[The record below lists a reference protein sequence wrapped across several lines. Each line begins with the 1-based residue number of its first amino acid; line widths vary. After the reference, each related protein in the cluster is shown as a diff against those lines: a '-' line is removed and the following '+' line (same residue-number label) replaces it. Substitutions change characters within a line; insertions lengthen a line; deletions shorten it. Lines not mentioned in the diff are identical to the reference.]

1 MSLPRIITIGSVVVF
16 VMIASLALLKKSKRN
31 EEGITCVAKPQT
43 IQEISIEQE
52 LLPASI
58 PVKEKLPV
66 KEKPPVKEKVA
77 VIPPPSAPEAVA
89 VKEVASSE
97 EHKEE
102 NLPQDDK
109 IDQLFATDSSKLP
122 LVETIT
128 YSSRVP
134 WLSGR
139 PAWLADYAS
148 HFETSRH
155 FIARSLNRKADY
167 FTQKVSPGDRFNV
180 LKNDVSFHIVIDLS
194 RTKAWFYGIDG
205 TTNKRYLLKTYKVGL
220 GRKDPKKVSGFLTP
234 LGKYQLGSKVAIY
247 KPGTMGYFQ
256 DQQIEMIRVFGTRWM
271 PFEKELEGCSD
282 GAKGYGIHGSPWLN
296 DPSSGKLVE
305 ERDKVGRYES
315 DGCIRLFSE
324 DIEEIFAIVISK
336 PTVIELVNN
345 FFDAKLPGVE

>member
-16 VMIASLALLKKSKRN
+16 VMIASLALFKKSKRT
-31 EEGITCVAKPQT
+31 EEGVTCVAKPQT
-43 IQEISIEQE
+43 IQEISIEPLTQDKP
-52 LLPASI
+52 PA
-58 PVKEKLPV
+58 KESLLPV
-66 KEKPPVKEKVA
+66 KDKPSVMEKVTALPSLPAPEVVKE
-77 VIPPPSAPEAVA
+77 EN
-89 VKEVASSE
+89 
-97 EHKEE
+97 HREE
-102 NLPQDDK
+102 NLPQEDK
-109 IDQLFATDSSKLP
+109 IDLLFATDSSKLP

-148 HFETSRH
+148 HYETSRH

-167 FTQKVSPGDRFNV
+167 FTQKISPGDKFSV
-180 LKNDVSFHIVIDLS
+180 LKKDVSFHIVIDLS
-194 RTKAWFYGIDG
+194 RTKAWFYGIDN

-271 PFEKELEGCSD
+271 PFEKELDGCSD
-282 GAKGYGIHGSPWLN
+282 GAKGYGIHGCPWLN
-296 DPSSGKLVE
+296 DQDSGRLVE
-305 ERDKVGRYES
+305 EREKIGKYES

-324 DIEEIFAIVISK
+324 DIEEIFSIVISK
-336 PTVIELVNN
+336 PTVIELVND
-345 FFDAKLPGVE
+345 FFDAKLPGEE